1 MRRAQTKPC
10 RTVFIAGLLFSSLL
24 FSAACSSPATE
35 QTPAAT
41 GVTVF
46 EGARLIVGDG
56 SDPIDNG
63 VFLVEDGR
71 IRQVGRAAD
80 VQVPEGATRV
90 ALAGKTVM
98 PAIIDTHIHARSQ
111 MRET

>member
-56 SDPIDNG
+56 SAPIENG
-63 VFLVEDGR
+63 
-71 IRQVGRAAD
+71 
-80 VQVPEGATRV
+80 
-90 ALAGKTVM
+90 AL
-98 PAIIDTHIHARSQ
+98 HR
-111 MRET
+111 R